1 LRVFADTFRES
12 PLMRPKIGFALGAG
26 AARGLTE
33 IGVLDGLAAL
43 RVVPDIVVG
52 TSMGALVGAAF
63 VTGRLPE
70 LKARLEA
77 FRRRDVAA
85 MLDVHLTSGG
95 LIAGSRI
102 ENFLG
107 SLGISGTIETLPIR
121 FAAVATDFASGR
133 EVWLR
138 EGPIGRAVRAS
149 IGIPGVFSPARY
161 EEGDGWLL
169 DGGLVN
175 PVPVSL
181 ARALGA
187 DIVIAVEVTSTLYGG
202 RSTADDASA
211 SANIPAVPADAPRW
225 LKDAVGPMLQ
235 RVLQPTATY
244 PSYFEVLANT
254 LNIMQERIARAR
266 LAGDPPDVLLRPNVS
281 GFTWL
286 DFHRAREAV
295 AEGVTCVQASASI
308 IRRACRDAI
317 PRT

>member
-1 LRVFADTFRES
+1 
-12 PLMRPKIGFALGAG
+12 MRPRIGFALGAG

-43 RVVPDIVVG
+43 GVVPDIVCG
-52 TSMGALVGAAF
+52 ASMGALVGAAC

-70 LKARLEA
+70 LKSRLET

-85 MLDVHLTSGG
+85 MLDVHLTGGG
-95 LIAGSRI
+95 LITGSRI
-102 ENFLG
+102 ENFVA
-107 SLGISGTIETLPIR
+107 SLGIAGAIETLPIR

-161 EEGDGWLL
+161 DEGDGWLL

-187 DIVIAVEVTSTLYGG
+187 DIVIAVEVTSTLHGG
-202 RSTADDASA
+202 HAAAPGDAGA
-211 SANIPAVPADAPRW
+211 SANLPTVPADAPRW
-225 LKDAVGPMLQ
+225 LKDAVGPMLR
-235 RVLQPTATY
+235 RVLQPEPTY
-244 PSYFEVLANT
+244 PSYFEVLANS

-286 DFHRAREAV
+286 DFHRTREAV
-295 AEGVTCVQASASI
+295 AEGVACVEASASV
-308 IRRACRDAI
+308 IRRACRDAM